1 MVDAIGA
8 NGSVGTAS
16 LSQAMGGDD
25 TLGKDAFLRLLVEQ
39 LKNQDPL
46 QPKENSEFV
55 AELAQF
61 SSLEQ
66 TTGINDRL
74 DMLSVQS
81 QGLANTQVTSFV
93 GKRVVV
99 RGDVFTRDSG
109 GQPTPFRFQLSGA
122 AETVTVNVIDSHG
135 RSVREMELGKS
146 SSTTRELVWDGMSDE
161 GVAQPPGR
169 YTFSVTARGPNDEII
184 SYNPEASGVVNA
196 VSFNKGYPELSLEGG
211 LAVPVSDLIRV
222 ESSPINP

>member
-1 MVDAIGA
+1 PAFGRSERGKPESDQSRDTWHPSCSREEGDESPAHTIGQLGISKPPRPSRNRCRRESRCCRLRSILMVDAIGA
-8 NGSVGTAS
+8 NGSVGTAT

-25 TLGKDAFLRLLVEQ
+25 TPGKDAFLRLLVEQ

-81 QGLANTQVTSFV
+81 QGL
-93 GKRVVV
+93 
-99 RGDVFTRDSG
+99 
-109 GQPTPFRFQLSGA
+109 
-122 AETVTVNVIDSHG
+122 
-135 RSVREMELGKS
+135 
-146 SSTTRELVWDGMSDE
+146 
-161 GVAQPPGR
+161 
-169 YTFSVTARGPNDEII
+169 
-184 SYNPEASGVVNA
+184 
-196 VSFNKGYPELSLEGG
+196 
-211 LAVPVSDLIRV
+211 
-222 ESSPINP
+222 

>member
-109 GQPTPFRFQLSGA
+109 GQPTPF
-122 AETVTVNVIDSHG
+122 
-135 RSVREMELGKS
+135 
-146 SSTTRELVWDGMSDE
+146 
-161 GVAQPPGR
+161 
-169 YTFSVTARGPNDEII
+169 
-184 SYNPEASGVVNA
+184 
-196 VSFNKGYPELSLEGG
+196 
-211 LAVPVSDLIRV
+211 
-222 ESSPINP
+222 